1 MSDEQNAAMEA
12 LDSVADDGGAVE
24 QVAGG
29 DSQGSTGGADGS
41 DLPEFQPFTWKD
53 GEKEFTFSRRAELS
67 DFLSQRTKERQEA
80 MKRAQ
85 ERAQHFEKRS
95 TELTAKEQAMQQAY
109 AKWQRIDEA
118 MSKNPQV
125 AERIQKAFE
134 EARRTPGSP
143 DLDKILEERLK
154 PVQEKLSKY
163 EEAEQQRQQEATRRQ
178 VLEALRGDY
187 EDFDESMV
195 AGEINRLQSIGDD
208 PIAQQRA
215 LYELVYHA
223 MKGKQTPAQVEKK
236 FAENA
241 SKRRPPSVT
250 STTGRGK
257 SEPDVA
263 MMSRSEMREYAERF
277 LD

>member
-12 LDSVADDGGAVE
+12 LDSVVDDGGAVE
-24 QVAGG
+24 TATGG
-29 DSQGSTGGADGS
+29 SEQGSTGGADGS

-85 ERAQHFEKRS
+85 ERAQHFEKRTS
-95 TELTAKEQAMQQAY
+95 ELTAKEQAMQQAY

-143 DLDKILEERLK
+143 DLDKILEDRLK

-163 EEAEQQRQQEATRRQ
+163 EEAEQRREQEALRRQ
-178 VLEALRGDY
+178 VLEGLRGDY
-187 EDFDESMV
+187 EDFDES
-195 AGEINRLQSIGDD
+195 AINGELNRLQSVGQD
-208 PIAQQRA
+208 PVSQQKA
-215 LYELVYHA
+215 LYELLYYA
-223 MKGKQTPAQVEKK
+223 MKGKQTPAQVERK
-236 FAENA
+236 FAEQA
-241 SKRRPPSVT
+241 SKKRPPSVT
-250 STTGRGK
+250 STSGRGK
-257 SEPDVA
+257 QEPDVTK
-263 MMSRSEMREYAERF
+263 MSRSEMREYAERF

>member
-12 LDSVADDGGAVE
+12 LDSVADDGGAVD
-24 QVAGG
+24 QVTGG
-29 DSQGSTGGADGS
+29 DDQGSTGGAEE
-41 DLPEFQPFTWKD
+41 LPEFQPFTWED
-53 GEKEFTFSRRAELS
+53 GDEKFTFSRRAELS
-67 DFLSQRTKERQEA
+67 AFLSRRTKERQEA
-80 MKRAQ
+80 MRRAQ

-263 MMSRSEMREYAERF
+263 KMSRSEMREYAERF